1 MFDNPQQVLELWV
14 NGINARKLNEVVD
27 LYDENAVLI
36 PTFSIKCLHNLDAI
50 RSYFEKLFRYKD
62 LHAVLHDETLC
73 VQRLSPALY
82 SMSGTYYWRLKDED
96 AGEVSG
102 VEARFTFTI
111 NIKHA
116 KPIIH
121 HHSSSLFQ
129 KFEK

>member
-1 MFDNPQQVLELWV
+1 MFDSPQQVLEFWV
-14 NGINARKLNEVVD
+14 NGINSRKLNEVVD

-36 PTFSIKCLHNLDAI
+36 PTFSNKCLDNLDAI
-50 RSYFEKLFRYKD
+50 RSYFEKLSRYQD
-62 LHAVLHDETLC
+62 LHVELHDETLC
-73 VQRLSPALY
+73 VQRLSPVLY
-82 SMSGTYYWRLKDED
+82 SMSGNYFWRLKD